1 MSVRSRRSEACL
13 LCSDLSQTVK
23 FRSKTKARMARPQ
36 TQDTGLLCVT
46 VSTFTHRSYKPVL
59 VVSCLYPLVARTGVG
74 LDLND
79 RSHPDI
85 TSHPMVAMMH
95 GQSQMDADCLAFNKN
110 TKLPAEDCII
120 AMPRPE
126 QV

>member
-1 MSVRSRRSEACL
+1 MQVAWQKRHTNNPGPC
-13 LCSDLSQTVK
+13 DLSCVDP
-23 FRSKTKARMARPQ
+23 SKSAIESN
-36 TQDTGLLCVT
+36 TGLLCVT